1 MGVYDS
7 DGKRGTQRRHAAAYY
22 SIVKMKN
29 AKYAHLGHGSG
40 NREKGLLLQQPLIHR
55 RHVGLDMELICLAL
69 GTLRLAQAEVM
80 VGPPVVR
87 YASKMQ
93 QTKQKKRDEGTN
105 DIQGTWEIPPSSTC
119 HLTNEG

>member
-1 MGVYDS
+1 MAMGVYDS
-7 DGKRGTQRRHAAAYY
+7 DGKRGTQSYTLHHQPYY

-29 AKYAHLGHGSG
+29 MKYAHLGHGSG

-93 QTKQKKRDEGTN
+93 QTKTRGTKER
-105 DIQGTWEIPPSSTC
+105 TT
-119 HLTNEG
+119 